1 MSEKCR
7 SNEIQLKVIY
17 DEDGILFGKSS
28 QISQIIYT
36 LISNSFD
43 AIIHQESDRWIEVKT
58 RWIGQTIEISVT
70 DSGKGIPPEIASRV
84 MDPFFTTK
92 EVGKGTGLGLSVALG
107 MAQSHRGTL
116 VYDPQSKN
124 TRFVLTLPMV
134 EPKQK
139 NASQSAA

>member
-1 MSEKCR
+1 
-7 SNEIQLKVIY
+7 
-17 DEDGILFGKSS
+17 
-28 QISQIIYT
+28 
-36 LISNSFD
+36 
-43 AIIHQESDRWIEVKT
+43 
-58 RWIGQTIEISVT
+58 
-70 DSGKGIPPEIASRV
+70 